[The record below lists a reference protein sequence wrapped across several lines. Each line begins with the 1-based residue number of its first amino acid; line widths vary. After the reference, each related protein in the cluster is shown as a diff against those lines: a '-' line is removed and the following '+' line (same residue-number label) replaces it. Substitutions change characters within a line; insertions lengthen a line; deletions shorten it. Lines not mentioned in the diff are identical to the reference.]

1 MNKLDQRK
9 CPNNLN
15 VHLNHQKDIR
25 VFKPLLNRQDIAEPK
40 KTIQPKPLPG
50 IDADFSVESS

>member
-1 MNKLDQRK
+1 MNKLEQRK
-9 CPNNLN
+9 CSNNLY

-40 KTIQPKPLPG
+40 KTIQPKPLPSA
-50 IDADFSVESS
+50 DADSSVESS